1 MIYVQLDDDNFIE
14 GWGTSEMEN
23 SIMIEK
29 DKMEDDVKF
38 RFRSYRYDYETEK
51 FIKDEKKAI
60 SDTKTQIIFDFNN
73 LVKEKNNEGF
83 KVTINGELLTFQN
96 TDSNRSFLQKSYLMM
111 ESGLIN
117 SATMK
122 FINENGNEV
131 LKIVSGATIYEIWI
145 LSFMHEDELNKHFN
159 EIIMPQ
165 IKNAKTLEELNNITW
180 DEGEEVNSRSMFF

>member
-14 GWGTSEMEN
+14 GWGTSKMEN
-23 SIMIEK
+23 SIMIQK
-29 DKMEDDVKF
+29 DKMEDDIKL
-38 RFRSYRYDYETEK
+38 RFRSYRYDYKTET

-83 KVTINGELLTFQN
+83 KVTINGELLTFKN
-96 TDSNRSFLQKSYLMM
+96 TDSNRSFLQKSYSMM

-131 LKIVSGATIYEIWI
+131 PKIVSGATIYEIWI

-159 EIIMPQ
+159 EVIMPQ
-165 IKNAKTLEELNNITW
+165 IENAKTLEELNNITW
-180 DEGEEVNSRSMFF
+180 EGSQV